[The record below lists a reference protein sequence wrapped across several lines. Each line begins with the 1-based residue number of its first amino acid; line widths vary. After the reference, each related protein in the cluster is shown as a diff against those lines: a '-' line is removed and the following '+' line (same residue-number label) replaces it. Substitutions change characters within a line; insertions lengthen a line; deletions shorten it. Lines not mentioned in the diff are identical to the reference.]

1 MARILVADDD
11 EAGRL
16 MLAEALL
23 DAGHEVLEARNGRE
37 ALEVQNVQNADLL
50 LTDLLMPEQEG
61 LETIREFRKRYPRL
75 PIIAMSGG
83 GYIEPGGYLQMAARV
98 GANHTLIKPF
108 SSVDLIRLI
117 DSLVGS
123 RGGSDA

>member
-61 LETIREFRKRYPRL
+61 LETIREFRKGIRVCPLL
-75 PIIAMSGG
+75 PCR
-83 GYIEPGGYLQMAARV
+83 AA
-98 GANHTLIKPF
+98 ATL
-108 SSVDLIRLI
+108 
-117 DSLVGS
+117 S
-123 RGGSDA
+123 RGAICRWRRAWAPITPSSSRFLRLTSFG